1 MKTYIHHH
9 LGMGDMIMCNGLVR
23 YISENIK
30 KNEKIYIFS
39 KNNYLKLVKFMYR
52 DNKKIIVIGID
63 EKKCEYKQVQ
73 NILRSNKNKQVNFI
87 RIGHEF
93 FNYTANLNLDKNNPW
108 PCDII
113 FYKQLNIPF
122 KYRFE
127 KCFWKRDII
136 SEKKLLEKFIT
147 KKEPYAF
154 IHDDPEKG
162 YFINTSYVNPKLK
175 IIKNDK
181 KYSIFD
187 YGLIIENATEVHL
200 MESVFRH
207 VTESLNTK
215 NVKLFLHDFRK
226 GASAVNLLTNR
237 NEWIGTS
244 KVWNIIKYNK
254 EKKSLYK
261 KLKEKIIK

>member
-23 YISENIK
+23 HISENIK
-30 KNEKIYIFS
+30 KNEKIYLFS
-39 KNNYLKLVKFMYR
+39 KSKYLKLVKFMYR
-52 DNKKIIVIGID
+52 DNKKIKIVGID
-63 EKKCEYKQVQ
+63 EKKCEYKEVSKV
-73 NILRSNKNKQVNFI
+73 LKSSKNKKVNFL
-87 RIGHEF
+87 RVGHEF
-93 FNYTANLNLDKNNPW
+93 YHLTANLNLDKINPW

-122 KYRFE
+122 QYRFE

-136 SEKKLLEKFIT
+136 SEKRLFKKLIT
-147 KKEPYAF
+147 TKEPYAF
-154 IHDDPEKG
+154 IHDDPARG

-175 IIKNDK
+175 VIKNDK

-187 YGLIIENATEVHL
+187 YGLIIENATEIHL

-207 VTESLNTK
+207 VTEYLCTK
-215 NVKLFLHDFRK
+215 NIKLFLHDFRK
-226 GASAVNLLTNR
+226 GAVNLLTNK
-237 NEWIGTS
+237 NKWIGTS

-254 EKKSLYK
+254 EKNF
-261 KLKEKIIK
+261 IKN